1 MADCMSEVGPALSD
15 HVTIGGRGA
24 EKDLIKSCY
33 LLLLQK
39 ECMPSCKKKK
49 GEGGDKRKTKKEKK
63 RKIKE

>member
-1 MADCMSEVGPALSD
+1 MADCMSGVGPALSD

-39 ECMPSCKKKK
+39 ECMPSAVRKKK
-49 GEGGDKRKTKKEKK
+49 GGGDKRKTKKEKK
-63 RKIKE
+63 EK